1 MFQCLKRPGN
11 GLRIAEDGFL
21 EATWAQLEP
30 KLAPSCLEMG
40 PSWLHVGS
48 SWAHVGP
55 KFGPGRVQ
63 EGLMARSKTVL
74 GESRWL
80 QELKR
85 VSGPLLGPIFDQL
98 LIDF

>member
-1 MFQCLKRPGN
+1 M
-11 GLRIAEDGFL
+11 
-21 EATWAQLEP
+21 
-30 KLAPSCLEMG
+30 APSCLEMG

-63 EGLMARSKTVL
+63 EGLLARSKTVL
-74 GESRWL
+74 GGSRWL

-85 VSGPLLGPIFDQL
+85 VSGPLLGPIFDRFL
-98 LIDF
+98 VILGPILGRVFDHFFDFSGS